1 MNICRD
7 AKGAQCMTLP
17 CFGVARPHSAG
28 NRGFFLS
35 TNGQTLVPAGDP
47 LRVGRAEGYV
57 GVLLDDLVARGTAEP
72 YRMLTARA
80 EFRLSL
86 RPDNADLRLTPLG
99 RQLGLVRLR
108 L

>member
-1 MNICRD
+1 M
-7 AKGAQCMTLP
+7 
-17 CFGVARPHSAG
+17 S
-28 NRGFFLS
+28 
-35 TNGQTLVPAGDP
+35 
-47 LRVGRAEGYV
+47 RAEGYV

-99 RQLGLVRLR
+99 RQLGLVRASGSVTSSSGVFLGI
-108 L
+108 